1 MLLPG
6 LPAQDRRTSAGAAAG
21 RIFFG
26 QERAAEDRRDAEQR
40 KQVGR
45 GYRAAQQLRFA
56 IAGQRQVEVVVGG
69 EAIERSALLAQ
80 VIEVA
85 KRKLR
90 ERGAVLRGLLADR
103 HDAIR
108 GVERQRLEQHGVDDA
123 EDRCV
128 RADAERER
136 EHTDGAVGAF
146 LPQHACAVQDVSP
159 EAFEEHAH
167 RCCGRSVFRRRG

>member
-1 MLLPG
+1 MIAPGPVGRSLSSAVEIHTSRRLRLDRKPEPGRHHADDGEARVVELDGASDHAGVAAEMFLPG

-40 KQVGR
+40 KQIGR
-45 GYRAAQQLRFA
+45 GHRAAQQLRFA

-80 VIEVA
+80 VSEVA

-90 ERGAVLRGLLADR
+90 
-103 HDAIR
+103 
-108 GVERQRLEQHGVDDA
+108 
-123 EDRCV
+123 
-128 RADAERER
+128 
-136 EHTDGAVGAF
+136 
-146 LPQHACAVQDVSP
+146 
-159 EAFEEHAH
+159 
-167 RCCGRSVFRRRG
+167 